1 MLCHGDEVE
10 RLEES
15 VSSVVPLPVIRHKM
29 NNHAQQGAVRN
40 FCNYYCSYAKQI
52 REG

>member
-15 VSSVVPLPVIRHKM
+15 VSSVVRHKM

-40 FCNYYCSYAKQI
+40 FCNYYCSYTKQI